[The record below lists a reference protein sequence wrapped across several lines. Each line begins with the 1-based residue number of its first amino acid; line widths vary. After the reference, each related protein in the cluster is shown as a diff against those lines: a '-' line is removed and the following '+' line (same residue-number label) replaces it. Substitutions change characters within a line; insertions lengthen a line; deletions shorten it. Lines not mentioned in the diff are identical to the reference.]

1 MILVFRN
8 IVTIKQAYLEEHNHL
23 SYSVSM
29 WESIEQD
36 LIVGCKGLFGIFK
49 IQLCI

>member
-1 MILVFRN
+1 MISVFRN

-29 WESIEQD
+29 WESMNKIWLLGVRD
-36 LIVGCKGLFGIFK
+36 FWYFK